1 MDLLYIK
8 PQIFEPF
15 ARVIAAQSTRLG
27 GVSEAPFGSLNL
39 SFRVGDA
46 EANVLENRKRF
57 FGSLGVAISEVAAS
71 KQIHEDKVL
80 YALEPG
86 EYEGFDA
93 MVTDQKNVFLSVSI
107 ADCTPILI
115 YDAANEVVAAVH
127 AGWRGTVEGI
137 VYKTLET
144 IQDYFGTSPEDCYA
158 FIGTCIDAC
167 SYEVDAD
174 VADNFPDFL
183 KSFDEGKNKFLVD
196 LKNANRDQ
204 LLEFGIPEMQ
214 IEISAFSTYLH
225 NDRFFSHRKEQG
237 NTGRMMAFIGM
248 RSA

>member
-1 MDLLYIK
+1 MDVKYIK

-15 ARVIAAQSTRLG
+15 TTVIAAQSTRLG
-27 GVSEAPFGSLNL
+27 GVSEAPFESLNL

-57 FGSLGVAISEVAAS
+57 FGSLGVTISEVAAS

-93 MVTDQKNVFLSVSI
+93 MVTDQKNIFLSVSI

-115 YDAANEVVAAVH
+115 YDAANEVVAAIH

-144 IQDYFGTSPEDCYA
+144 IQDYFGTSPESCYA
-158 FIGTCIDAC
+158 FIGACIDAC

-183 KSFDEGKNKFLVD
+183 KQFDAGKNKYLVD

-204 LLEFGIPEMQ
+204 LLEFGIPESQ

-225 NDRFFSHRKEQG
+225 NERFFSHRKEQG
-237 NTGRMMAFIGM
+237 NTGRMMAFIGI
-248 RSA
+248 RN